1 MVTATGN
8 GNGNGNGGNTGG
20 RSASNDGGPS
30 RAWANRA
37 VLPEMGRAMAFS
49 AARCRI
55 EKMFSDIAR
64 GWSKPSAARLLPPAF
79 AGRGAGGARTLGLK
93 QALGNASFLLPLAGG
108 DGRDARFATWAC
120 SDYGLLDGSDKGG
133 TAVWDG
139 ETFNMQFGA
148 ETRLR
153 PNMLAGVAL
162 SRSQSEI
169 DYTIAGGNNEGGS
182 YDLRLTGV
190 HPYFGLKPSS
200 DLEVWGTVGLGRGTL
215 RVSDRAGSSF
225 SSNATLASGAMGVN
239 SRVLTR
245 GPTTLTAK
253 GEWGLAKLDVAS
265 AAGTFAKAAA
275 DLRRFRLAVEA
286 DHEEIVPYV
295 GSLAPWGELG
305 LRHDGGDGKTGASL
319 EVGGGLH
326 YRNIEQGW
334 NSEVFGRWLAARGNG
349 RPKERGFGLRFRYD
363 PEAPGFG
370 PWASLAQSWG
380 PAESSVQRLWEDRPS
395 DPTRSNLSAR
405 RLEVELAYGF
415 RAFRGRGAFTPYTRF
430 SLNRG
435 DGQVFR
441 LGARWSVGPSAILSL
456 EAARQERSGGDDI
469 HAIILQAA
477 LRF

>member
-1 MVTATGN
+1 MSPAPP
-8 GNGNGNGGNTGG
+8 G
-20 RSASNDGGPS
+20 RSPRRRPTCGG
-30 RAWANRA
+30 
-37 VLPEMGRAMAFS
+37 
-49 AARCRI
+49 
-55 EKMFSDIAR
+55 
-64 GWSKPSAARLLPPAF
+64 
-79 AGRGAGGARTLGLK
+79 
-93 QALGNASFLLPLAGG
+93 
-108 DGRDARFATWAC
+108 
-120 SDYGLLDGSDKGG
+120 
-133 TAVWDG
+133 
-139 ETFNMQFGA
+139 
-148 ETRLR
+148 
-153 PNMLAGVAL
+153 
-162 SRSQSEI
+162 
-169 DYTIAGGNNEGGS
+169 
-182 YDLRLTGV
+182 
-190 HPYFGLKPSS
+190 
-200 DLEVWGTVGLGRGTL
+200 
-215 RVSDRAGSSF
+215 
-225 SSNATLASGAMGVN
+225 
-239 SRVLTR
+239 
-245 GPTTLTAK
+245 
-253 GEWGLAKLDVAS
+253 
-265 AAGTFAKAAA
+265 
-275 DLRRFRLAVEA
+275 FRLAVEA

-430 SLNRG
+430 SVNRG